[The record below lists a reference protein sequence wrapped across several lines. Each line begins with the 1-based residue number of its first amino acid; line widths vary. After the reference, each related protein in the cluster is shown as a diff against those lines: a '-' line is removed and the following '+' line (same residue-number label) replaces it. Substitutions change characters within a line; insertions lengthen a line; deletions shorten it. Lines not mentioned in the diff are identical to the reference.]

1 MRYFELNIFKE
12 INLSLVDP
20 DPNQPRKDFQE
31 DKLLELAESIS
42 AIGVKQ
48 AITIR
53 EKGDRY
59 VIIAGERRYRAS
71 KLVNKETIPA
81 IIIKEHEQLTHEMIF
96 SHQLSENLHRQDLNP
111 VEKAEFI
118 QERIEELKAYNIS
131 NPGQQIASE
140 LGVSDSTISKWLGVL
155 KISED
160 LRALAK
166 HGKIRDYSALKKVE
180 KLKGVRRTQAL
191 SMINNGEFVAKDFFS
206 RKRRKVKNSNK
217 EKQEMIT
224 NDKPKVDIKKK
235 EKTVKL
241 SLTVSELKRYIEKT
255 DFKYSINSLSEEDKK
270 SLYENPE
277 NLLKKFKDWIIS

>member
-1 MRYFELNIFKE
+1 MNIFKD

-53 EKGDRY
+53 EVGDRY
-59 VIIAGERRYRAS
+59 IIIAGERRYRAS

-81 IIIKEHEQLTHEMIF
+81 IIVKENDQLSEEMIF

-118 QERIEELKAYNIS
+118 QERIEELKTYNIS

-140 LGVSDSTISKWLGVL
+140 LGVDNSTISKWLAVL
-155 KISED
+155 KIGED

-166 HGKIRDYSALKKVE
+166 HGKIRDYSALRKVE
-180 KLKGVRRTQAL
+180 KLKGARRTQAL
-191 SMINNGEFVAKDFFS
+191 SMIDNGEFVAKDFFA
-206 RKRRKVKNSNK
+206 RKRKKTQNSN
-217 EKQEMIT
+217 
-224 NDKPKVDIKKK
+224 DKVVATTKIKTDEESK

-241 SLTVSELKRYIEKT
+241 YLTVSELEKCIEKT
-255 DFKYSINSLSEEDKK
+255 DFKYSINSLSEEDRK
-270 SLYENPE
+270 SLYEKPE
-277 NLLKKFKDWIIS
+277 NLLKEFKAWMIS

>member
-1 MRYFELNIFKE
+1 MNIFKD
-12 INLSLVDP
+12 INLTLVDP

-53 EKGDRY
+53 EVGDRY
-59 VIIAGERRYRAS
+59 IIIAGERRYRAS

-81 IIIKEHEQLTHEMIF
+81 IIVKESDQLSEEMIF

-118 QERIEELKAYNIS
+118 QERIEELKTYNIS

-140 LGVSDSTISKWLGVL
+140 LGVDNSTISKWLAVL
-155 KISED
+155 KIGED

-166 HGKIRDYSALKKVE
+166 HGKIRDYSALRKVE
-180 KLKGVRRTQAL
+180 KLKGARRTQAL
-191 SMINNGEFVAKDFFS
+191 SMIDNGEFVAKDFFA
-206 RKRRKVKNSNK
+206 RKRKKTQNSN
-217 EKQEMIT
+217 
-224 NDKPKVDIKKK
+224 DKVVATAKIKTDEESK

-241 SLTVSELKRYIEKT
+241 YLTVSELEKCIEKT
-255 DFKYSINSLSEEDKK
+255 DFKYSINSLSEEDRK
-270 SLYENPE
+270 SLYEKPE
-277 NLLKKFKDWIIS
+277 NLLKEFKAWMIS

>member
-1 MRYFELNIFKE
+1 MNIFKD

-53 EKGDRY
+53 EVGDRY
-59 VIIAGERRYRAS
+59 IIIAGERRYRAS

-81 IIIKEHEQLTHEMIF
+81 IIVKESDQLSEEMIF

-118 QERIEELKAYNIS
+118 QERIEELKTYNIS

-140 LGVSDSTISKWLGVL
+140 LGVDNSTISKWLAVL
-155 KISED
+155 KIGED

-166 HGKIRDYSALKKVE
+166 HGKIRDYSALRKVE
-180 KLKGVRRTQAL
+180 KLKGARRTQAL
-191 SMINNGEFVAKDFFS
+191 SMIDNGEFVAKDFFA
-206 RKRRKVKNSNK
+206 RKRKKTQNSN
-217 EKQEMIT
+217 
-224 NDKPKVDIKKK
+224 DKVVATAKIKTDEESK

-241 SLTVSELKRYIEKT
+241 YLTVSELEKCIEKT
-255 DFKYSINSLSEEDKK
+255 DFKYSINSLSEEDRK
-270 SLYENPE
+270 SLYEKPE
-277 NLLKKFKDWIIS
+277 NLLKEFKAWMIS